1 MEDETRNQALL
12 SGSNAGSTC
21 EELPGSSSNRRSTC
35 KQRPAS
41 SSNGRSTCKQRPAS
55 SSNGRSTCKQQPVS
69 SSNGRSTCKQQP
81 VSSSN
86 SDGVA
91 IPQPRVAGEARY
103 PGYMYNKGSNAVSVA
118 VSRRRYTQSDN
129 NHLPIPTLYPAA
141 GNAYG

>member
-1 MEDETRNQALL
+1 MEAETRNQALL

-41 SSNGRSTCKQRPAS
+41 SSNGRSTYKQRPA
-55 SSNGRSTCKQQPVS
+55 
-69 SSNGRSTCKQQP
+69 
-81 VSSSN
+81 SSSN

-103 PGYMYNKGSNAVSVA
+103 PE
-118 VSRRRYTQSDN
+118 
-129 NHLPIPTLYPAA
+129 
-141 GNAYG
+141 